1 MLPLLFLAALLG
13 GTYYLLKIE
22 QAPFLTPEQGVPVPP
37 TDFPFLHSAVD
48 QMFALLPLGGVTLTD
63 AGRTALVAS
72 MRASNIMVSGFFFQA
87 GEMTVGPVGLPTSD
101 PNSGLAVDVIG
112 DELAFNDVWI
122 SNMAI
127 IGHDALVLFVM
138 PGHSPLMNTAMNEPP
153 LAGSIQQAADLSHPA
168 MIRFGVKGTKI

>member
-1 MLPLLFLAALLG
+1 MLPFLVLAAFFG
-13 GTYYLLKIE
+13 GAYYLLKIE

-37 TDFPFLHSAVD
+37 VGFPFLNSAVD

-63 AGRTALVAS
+63 AGRAALVAS
-72 MRASNIMVSGFFFQA
+72 MRASSLQVSGFFFQA
-87 GEMTVGPVGLPTSD
+87 GEMTVGPIGLPPSD
-101 PNSGLAVDVIG
+101 PNAGLAVDVIS

-153 LAGSIQQAADLSHPA
+153 LAGSIAQASDLSRPA
-168 MIRFGVKGTKI
+168 MVRFGVKGTKI